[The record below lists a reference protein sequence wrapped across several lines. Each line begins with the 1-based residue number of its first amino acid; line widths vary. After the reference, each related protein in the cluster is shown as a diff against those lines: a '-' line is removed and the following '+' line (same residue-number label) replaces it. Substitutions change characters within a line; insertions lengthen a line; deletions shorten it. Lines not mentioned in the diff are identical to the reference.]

1 MSDHS
6 LLVAELNFRRPK
18 PPIVTYCYRDLKHMD
33 YAAFQNKLGNCS
45 IITSPPENVDQ
56 YVAVLNTEL
65 NSLLDEFCPLKAGRR
80 PNAAKSRRWLSPE
93 AVEAKRTRRRLERR
107 WRKTSLEIDRIAYRT
122 ACRHAN
128 KLILQSR
135 SATSLSLLADVAG
148 NSRKTWASVKNLLH
162 TQSQSSEIHNA
173 PTFVHALSASFVK
186 KISDIK
192 SAIGARQAIVETTP
206 FFGDVTHTGELL
218 RFFQPVT
225 IPEVA
230 ALLRSIPAKS
240 SPTDVVATSV
250 MKACADIFSVIIT
263 SLANKCID
271 QGVFPSNFKH
281 AQITPIIKKAGLNPD
296 DPANYRPIS
305 NLNSI
310 SKILERLILN
320 RLLPHIANSQNFH
333 EFQSAYRRFHST
345 ETALCKITDD
355 IYSQLDNGSVCAL
368 IALDMSAAFDT
379 IDHQI
384 LSQRLNNTFGIRDKA
399 LDLISSYLSDR
410 TSTVKIAN
418 SSSDTT
424 AMPYGVPQGSVL
436 GPVLFLLYVAPLYN
450 VVRSAATGSH
460 SQILFHQYADDT
472 QLYLPIPRL
481 QCSSHLELLESC
493 TESIFVW
500 LTANGLALN
509 PSKSESIIFFNPH
522 SKPQRDLANSLSCMT
537 VAGTRVTV
545 SASIKNL
552 GVILDNRLSFDNQ
565 VSAVCKS
572 CFFHLRALRKI
583 RASITLDIAKTVA
596 CSIVSTRLDYCNALY
611 AGLSATNL
619 SRLQRIQNAA
629 ARIVT
634 QSSRR
639 SHASPILS
647 DLHWLPVRA
656 RINFKLA
663 TLTYKTLASGK
674 PNYLNNLLIPY
685 IPKRQLRSAFSS
697 KLAVPCRKSAM
708 AQSKSFSSSAVSV
721 WNSLPHSVT
730 SAGDLKTFRTLLKT
744 HLFTDRQID

>member
-1 MSDHS
+1 
-6 LLVAELNFRRPK
+6 
-18 PPIVTYCYRDLKHMD
+18 
-33 YAAFQNKLGNCS
+33 
-45 IITSPPENVDQ
+45 
-56 YVAVLNTEL
+56 
-65 NSLLDEFCPLKAGRR
+65 
-80 PNAAKSRRWLSPE
+80 
-93 AVEAKRTRRRLERR
+93 
-107 WRKTSLEIDRIAYRT
+107 
-122 ACRHAN
+122 
-128 KLILQSR
+128 
-135 SATSLSLLADVAG
+135 
-148 NSRKTWASVKNLLH
+148 
-162 TQSQSSEIHNA
+162 
-173 PTFVHALSASFVK
+173 
-186 KISDIK
+186 
-192 SAIGARQAIVETTP
+192 
-206 FFGDVTHTGELL
+206 
-218 RFFQPVT
+218 
-225 IPEVA
+225 
-230 ALLRSIPAKS
+230 
-240 SPTDVVATSV
+240 
-250 MKACADIFSVIIT
+250 
-263 SLANKCID
+263 
-271 QGVFPSNFKH
+271 
-281 AQITPIIKKAGLNPD
+281 
-296 DPANYRPIS
+296 
-305 NLNSI
+305 
-310 SKILERLILN
+310 
-320 RLLPHIANSQNFH
+320 
-333 EFQSAYRRFHST
+333 
-345 ETALCKITDD
+345 
-355 IYSQLDNGSVCAL
+355 
-368 IALDMSAAFDT
+368 
-379 IDHQI
+379 
-384 LSQRLNNTFGIRDKA
+384 
-399 LDLISSYLSDR
+399 
-410 TSTVKIAN
+410 
-418 SSSDTT
+418 
-424 AMPYGVPQGSVL
+424 MPYGVPQGSVL

-522 SKPQRDLANSLSCMT
+522 SKPQRDLANSLSCVT
-537 VAGTRVTV
+537 VAGTKVTV

-596 CSIVSTRLDYCNALY
+596 CSIISTRLDYCNALY